1 MYVFAVFLNRN
12 EVMQFITLLK
22 RNRVI
27 SSMVSA
33 PKGLG
38 GSCSVAVKFFLK
50 DIDIAKKLLYAN
62 NFKTFSNF
70 FKLKNKNN
78 HAVFE
83 AI

>member
-12 EVMQFITLLK
+12 EIMQFINLLK
-22 RNRVI
+22 RNKVMVT
-27 SSMVSA
+27 MVST

-38 GSCSVAVKFFLK
+38 SGCSVAAKFFYK
-50 DIDIAKKLLYAN
+50 DIDIAKKILYAN

-70 FKLKNKNN
+70 FKLRTKNN

-83 AI
+83 VV